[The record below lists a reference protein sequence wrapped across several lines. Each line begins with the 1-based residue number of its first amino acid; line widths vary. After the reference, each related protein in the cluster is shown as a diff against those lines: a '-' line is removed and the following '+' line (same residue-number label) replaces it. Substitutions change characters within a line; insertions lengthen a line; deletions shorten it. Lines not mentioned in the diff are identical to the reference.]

1 MFCGAKQ
8 NEKTNREVCTQ
19 HFLKQDAVKR
29 NVNTTFYLRRL
40 LCVVLF
46 MIRYLSACDKSVLH
60 ICVIILS
67 SVSLHITVSSLGKVK
82 YNLLSFRGHDVDSY
96 THQSLENA
104 ETHTHTGCLYYK
116 KGREVTSQKYFPYCI
131 VGRLHC
137 VVLLS

>member
-8 NEKTNREVCTQ
+8 NGKTSREVCTQ
-19 HFLKQDAVKR
+19 HLHEQDAVKR

-60 ICVIILS
+60 FCVIILS

-82 YNLLSFRGHDVDSY
+82 YNLLSFRES
-96 THQSLENA
+96 
-104 ETHTHTGCLYYK
+104 
-116 KGREVTSQKYFPYCI
+116 
-131 VGRLHC
+131 
-137 VVLLS
+137 